1 MSFKKEMAIILVSWL
16 LISMTIFLLKYKL
29 GVKL

>member
-16 LISMTIFLLKYKL
+16 LIGVTIFLLKYKL
-29 GVKL
+29 GVNL